1 MNKRFSIYGWPG
13 LFFDADGKAG
23 GEGNQTDWKKQY
35 DDLMAKINAGEY
47 IAKSSYV
54 TLQQKLETA
63 VNDRKAVEVA
73 RDEALGKVA
82 TFEKSAEGFQ
92 SEIGQLK
99 TQSSKSEEELQ
110 KAQQTIERHALIFGK
125 FPELAQFEADGLLPQ
140 VPTDQLETKLT
151 SFKEKWFSNQ
161 QAAKQEFAKGAKD
174 DLPPRKAESGRTPE
188 AIRADMYTA
197 SRSGKLAEYN
207 ALQAE
212 LQTALK
218 AAPQ

>member
-1 MNKRFSIYGWPG
+1 MKKRFSIYGFPG

-23 GEGNQTDWKKQY
+23 DTGGQTDWKTKY
-35 DDLMAKINAGEY
+35 DELQAKINAGEY
-47 IAKSSYV
+47 IAKASYV

-63 VNDRKAVEVA
+63 VNDRKAVEAA

-82 TFEKSAEGFQ
+82 TLEKNAEGIQ
-92 SEIGQLK
+92 SKIGQLETETGK
-99 TQSSKSEEELQ
+99 SKEELQ
-110 KAQQTIERHALIFGK
+110 KAQQTIERHSLIFGK

-140 VPTDQLETKLT
+140 VPMDQLETKLA

-161 QAAKQEFAKGAKD
+161 AAAKQEFSKGAKD
-174 DLPPRKAESGRTPE
+174 EIPPRKAESGRTPE
-188 AIRADMYTA
+188 AIRQDMYLA
-197 SRSGKLAEYN
+197 SRSGKVAEYN

-218 AAPQ
+218 TKPQ